1 MKFEQIQSL
10 MNYGFTPD
18 QIMALAR
25 DEPIPPPEPVQ
36 DPEPSPSPD
45 PVPVPPAPGQGSTA
59 LPPAPESS
67 PAPDPGPSPEIES
80 LREEIKKLTATIQSQ
95 NIRTL
100 SVDKI
105 SDPEADT
112 DKIMAEFIRPSYDKK
127 EK

>member
-1 MKFEQIQSL
+1 MKFEEIQSL

-25 DEPIPPPEPVQ
+25 DEPIPPPEPAP

-45 PVPVPPAPGQGSTA
+45 PDCVPPAPEQE
-59 LPPAPESS
+59 LPLPAPESP
-67 PAPDPGPSPEIES
+67 PAPSPEIES

-100 SVDKI
+100 SIDKI
-105 SDPEADT
+105 SDPEAET
-112 DKIMAEFIRPSYDKK
+112 DKIMAEFIRPTFEKK

>member
-18 QIMALAR
+18 QIIALAR
-25 DEPIPPPEPVQ
+25 DEPIPPAEPAP

-45 PVPVPPAPGQGSTA
+45 PVPPPPEPEAPPA
-59 LPPAPESS
+59 PAPESP
-67 PAPDPGPSPEIES
+67 PAPSPEIES

-105 SDPEADT
+105 SDPEAET
-112 DKIMAEFIRPSYDKK
+112 DKIMAEFIRPTFEKK

>member
-25 DEPIPPPEPVQ
+25 DEPIPPPEPAP
-36 DPEPSPSPD
+36 DPEPAPAPD
-45 PVPVPPAPGQGSTA
+45 PVPVPPAPD
-59 LPPAPESS
+59 PEPS
-67 PAPDPGPSPEIES
+67 PAPDPKPSPEIES
-80 LREEIKKLTATIQSQ
+80 LREDIKKLTATIQSQ

-100 SVDKI
+100 SVDKV
-105 SDPEADT
+105 SDPEAET
-112 DKIMAEFIRPSYDKK
+112 DKIMAEFIRPSYEKK

>member
-25 DEPIPPPEPVQ
+25 DEPIPPPETAP
-36 DPEPSPSPD
+36 DPESSPAPD
-45 PVPVPPAPGQGSTA
+45 PVPVPPAPEREMPLT
-59 LPPAPESS
+59 PAPESP

>member
-25 DEPIPPPEPVQ
+25 DEPIPPPEPAP
-36 DPEPSPSPD
+36 DPETSPAPD
-45 PVPVPPAPGQGSTA
+45 PVPVPPAPEQEA
-59 LPPAPESS
+59 PPAPAPESS

-95 NIRTL
+95 NIRNL

-105 SDPEADT
+105 SDPEVET